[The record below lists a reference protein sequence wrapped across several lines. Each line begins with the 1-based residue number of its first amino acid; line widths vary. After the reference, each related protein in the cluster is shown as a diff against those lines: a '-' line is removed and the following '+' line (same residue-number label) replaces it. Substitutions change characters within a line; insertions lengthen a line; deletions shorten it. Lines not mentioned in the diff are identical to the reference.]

1 MPLRL
6 DIRTRQFAERFAQV
20 VAGRREPAANVEK
33 VVAGVVDDVRQR
45 GDAALI
51 KYTRKFDKVELTP
64 DRLRFSAREI
74 DLAIADCDKNVVD
87 ALEMAARRIG
97 SFHRRQ
103 LPQDLDY
110 TDDVGIRLGYR
121 WTPVSAAG
129 LYVPGGTAAYPS
141 SALMNALP
149 AKIAGVERL
158 VMVVPTPEGRVNPLV
173 LAAARIAGVDEVYR
187 IGGAQAIAAL
197 AYGTATIR
205 PVDKIVGPGNAYVA
219 AAKRRVFGI
228 VGIDSIAGPSEVLIV
243 ADGSADADWIAVDLL
258 AQAEHDA
265 AAQSILIT
273 DDAAYADAV
282 CAAVDRHLPTL
293 PRRDIARRSWED
305 HGVVIIVED
314 LKADAP
320 ALIDR
325 LAPEHLQL
333 ALEDPAEFADSVRH
347 AGAVFLG
354 RLVPEALGDYVAG
367 PNHVLP
373 TDRTAR
379 FSSGLGVID
388 FMKRTTF
395 MGCGAGGLAA
405 IGPAA
410 VTLAEAEGLDA
421 HARSVALRLNRR
433 RTG

>member
-1 MPLRL
+1 MPQRL
-6 DIRTRQFAERFAQV
+6 DTRTKNFAARFAAV
-20 VAGRREPAANVEK
+20 VAGRREPAANVDK
-33 VVAGVVDDVRQR
+33 VVAGILEDVRER
-45 GDAALI
+45 GDAAVI
-51 KYTRKFDKVELTP
+51 RYTRKFDKLELTP
-64 DRLRFSAREI
+64 DRLRVSAREI
-74 DLAIADCDKNVVD
+74 DLAIADCDRAVVD
-87 ALEMAARRIG
+87 ALEVAARRI
-97 SFHRRQ
+97 SDFHRRQ

-149 AKIAGVERL
+149 AKIAGVDRL
-158 VMVVPTPEGRVNPLV
+158 VMVVPTPEGRINPLV
-173 LAAARIAGVDEVYR
+173 LAAARIAGIDEIYR

-243 ADGSADADWIAVDLL
+243 ADGSADPDWIAVDLL

-273 DDAAYADAV
+273 GDAAYAEAV

-293 PRRDIARRSWED
+293 ARRDIARRSWED
-305 HGVVIIVED
+305 HGVVIVVED

-320 ALIDR
+320 ALVDR

-333 ALEDPAEFADSVRH
+333 ALENPADFADTVRH

-354 RLVPEALGDYVAG
+354 RLAPEALGDYVAG

-379 FSSGLGVID
+379 YSSGLGVID

-395 MGCGAGGLAA
+395 LGCGAGGLAA
-405 IGPAA
+405 IGPSAI
-410 VTLAEAEGLDA
+410 TLAEAEGLDA

-433 RTG
+433 RDT